1 MRAIIADDEQHLAE
15 DLRRR
20 LAQLWPELQIVAVVH
35 DGVAAAAALTENKP
49 DIAFLDIRMPGQS
62 GLDAARSAHGDCRVV
77 FVTAFDDH
85 AVQAFEQ
92 AAVDYLLKPVSDER
106 LARCVERLKQRSE
119 VVPDALLMR
128 LQQLLA
134 TPAKPEPLRW
144 LRVQVG
150 QTVRMLAVDEV
161 CYFQSADKYT
171 TVLTRDAEL
180 LLRTVE
186 RLKQRSEVAPDALLV
201 RLQQLLATPAKP
213 EALRWLR
220 VQVGQAVRMLAVEEV
235 CYFQSADK
243 YTTRTDARCRV
254 AVAHP
259 LKELISQLDA
269 EQFWQV
275 HRGTVVNV
283 RQIVSAHHDLLGK
296 VSLNLRDRPEKVA
309 VSRSY
314 AHLFRQM

>member
-1 MRAIIADDEQHLAE
+1 MKAIIADDEHHLAE

-20 LAQLWPELQIVAVVH
+20 LATLWPELQIVAVLH
-35 DGVAAAAALTENKP
+35 DGIAAEQALQELKP

-62 GLDAARSAHGDCRVV
+62 GLDAARAAATDCRVV

-92 AAVDYLLKPVSDER
+92 AAVDYLLKPVSDKR
-106 LARCVERLKQRSE
+106 LERCVERLKQRSE
-119 VVPDALLMR
+119 AAPDALLAR

-134 TPAKPEPLRW
+134 TQNKPEPLRW
-144 LRVQVG
+144 LRIQVG
-150 QTVRMLAVDEV
+150 QSVRMVAVEEV

-180 LLRTVE
+180 LLRT
-186 RLKQRSEVAPDALLV
+186 
-201 RLQQLLATPAKP
+201 
-213 EALRWLR
+213 
-220 VQVGQAVRMLAVEEV
+220 
-235 CYFQSADK
+235 
-243 YTTRTDARCRV
+243 
-254 AVAHP
+254 P
-259 LKELISQLDA
+259 LKELIEQLDT

-275 HRGTVVNV
+275 HRGTIVNAK
-283 RQIVSAHHDLLGK
+283 QIVSAHHDLLGK
-296 VSLNLRDRPEKVA
+296 VALTLRDRPEKVA

>member
-1 MRAIIADDEQHLAE
+1 MKAIIADDEQHLAQ

-20 LAQLWPELQIVAVVH
+20 LAQLWPELQIVAVLH
-35 DGVAAAAALTENKP
+35 DGMAAAQALSELKP

-62 GLDAARSAHGDCRVV
+62 GLDAARAAAADCRLV

-106 LARCVERLKQRSE
+106 LERCVERLKQRGMFA
-119 VVPDALLMR
+119 PDALLTR

-150 QTVRMLAVDEV
+150 QTVRMVAVEEV

-180 LLRTVE
+180 LLRTP
-186 RLKQRSEVAPDALLV
+186 LKDLIEQLDPDA
-201 RLQQLLATPAKP
+201 
-213 EALRWLR
+213 
-220 VQVGQAVRMLAVEEV
+220 
-235 CYFQSADK
+235 
-243 YTTRTDARCRV
+243 
-254 AVAHP
+254 
-259 LKELISQLDA
+259 
-269 EQFWQV
+269 FWQV
-275 HRGTVVNV
+275 HRGTVVNAK
-283 RQIVSAHHDLLGK
+283 QIVSAHHDLLGK
-296 VSLNLRDRPEKVA
+296 VSLNLRDRPEKVV

>member
-1 MRAIIADDEQHLAE
+1 MKAIIADDEQHLADE
-15 DLRRR
+15 LQRR
-20 LAQLWPELQIVAVVH
+20 LKSLWPELQIAAVLH
-35 DGVAAAAALTENKP
+35 DGVAAAAALVEIRP

-62 GLDAARSAHGDCRVV
+62 GLDAARSVQTDCRMV

-106 LARCVERLKQRSE
+106 LARCVERLKQRSAAA
-119 VVPDALLMR
+119 PDALLVR

-134 TPAKPEPLRW
+134 TQAKPEPLRW
-144 LRVQVG
+144 LRIQVG
-150 QTVRMLAVDEV
+150 QTVRMVAVDEV

-180 LLRTVE
+180 LLRT
-186 RLKQRSEVAPDALLV
+186 
-201 RLQQLLATPAKP
+201 
-213 EALRWLR
+213 
-220 VQVGQAVRMLAVEEV
+220 
-235 CYFQSADK
+235 
-243 YTTRTDARCRV
+243 
-254 AVAHP
+254 P
-259 LKELISQLDA
+259 LKELIGQLDG
-269 EQFWQV
+269 EHFWQV
-275 HRGTVVNV
+275 HRSTVVNA